1 MSETDATASRADHD
15 LDAAALFA
23 ALERINERPALYSR
37 YTADALWTSPDISEM
52 LLRFHLDGE
61 VDVASRR
68 TDFIEA
74 SVDWM
79 VATFDLGPGQP
90 RHRPRL
96 RAGALHQPPGSH
108 AAPASRAW
116 TSRPAPSSTRART
129 PSGRAW
135 RSSTC
140 SATTWPSTSSRAYDL
155 AIMIMCDYCALSPSQ
170 RRRLLERVGHILAP
184 GGAFLFDVYSLAA
197 FETWE
202 EQVAYG
208 PGLMDG
214 FWSARPYHGFLN
226 TFRYEAEKVVL
237 EKYTIVEAAGSREYL
252 NWFAHYDVAGLTAEV
267 EAAGLTVSAVHGDV
281 AGAPFEA
288 SAPEFAV
295 VAAADGASPGPA
307 CPGRSCPG
315 WSESPYRLRRHDARV
330 PPWTTSHASG
340 PTSRADQWIACRSS
354 PSSCSS
360 RPGRQASTTTT
371 TSRMPGAWRR
381 PRCAWPTTSASTAS

>member
-1 MSETDATASRADHD
+1 MSESDVTASRADHG
-15 LDAAALFA
+15 LDVAALFV
-23 ALERINERPALYSR
+23 ALQRINERPALYSR

-79 VATFDLGPGQP
+79 VAAFELGPG
-90 RHRPRL
+90 
-96 RAGALHQPPGSH
+96 
-108 AAPASRAW
+108 
-116 TSRPAPSSTRART
+116 
-129 PSGRAW
+129 
-135 RSSTC
+135 
-140 SATTWPSTSSRAYDL
+140 YDL
-155 AIMIMCDYCALSPSQ
+155 ALMIMWDYCALSPSQ
-170 RRRLLERVGHILAP
+170 RRRLLERVGQMLAP
-184 GGAFLFDVYSLAA
+184 GGAFLFDVYSLSA

-237 EKYTIVEAAGSREYL
+237 EKYTIVEAAGTREYL
-252 NWFAHYDVAGLTAEV
+252 NWFQHYDVAGLTAEV

-288 SAPEFAV
+288 SAPEFCV
-295 VAAADGASPGPA
+295 VV
-307 CPGRSCPG
+307 
-315 WSESPYRLRRHDARV
+315 E
-330 PPWTTSHASG
+330 
-340 PTSRADQWIACRSS
+340 
-354 PSSCSS
+354 
-360 RPGRQASTTTT
+360 RPGA
-371 TSRMPGAWRR
+371 
-381 PRCAWPTTSASTAS
+381 

>member
-1 MSETDATASRADHD
+1 MSESDVTASRADNG

-79 VATFDLGPGQP
+79 VAAFELGPGRRVIDLGCGP
-90 RHRPRL
+90 GLYTNRL
-96 RAGALHQPPGSH
+96 
-108 AAPASRAW
+108 
-116 TSRPAPSSTRART
+116 ART
-129 PSGRAW
+129 GASISGVDFSA
-135 RSSTC
+135 RSIEHAR
-140 SATTWPSTSSRAYDL
+140 SAAAGEGLAVEYLLGDYLAIELQPGYDL
-155 AIMIMCDYCALSPSQ
+155 ALMIMCDYCALSPSQ
-170 RRRLLERVGHILAP
+170 RRRLLERVGLILAP

-237 EKYTIVEAAGSREYL
+237 EKYTIVEAAGTREYL
-252 NWFAHYDVAGLTAEV
+252 NWFQHYDVAGLTAEV

-288 SAPEFAV
+288 SAPEFCV
-295 VAAADGASPGPA
+295 VV
-307 CPGRSCPG
+307 
-315 WSESPYRLRRHDARV
+315 E
-330 PPWTTSHASG
+330 
-340 PTSRADQWIACRSS
+340 
-354 PSSCSS
+354 
-360 RPGRQASTTTT
+360 RPGA
-371 TSRMPGAWRR
+371 
-381 PRCAWPTTSASTAS
+381 

>member
-74 SVDWM
+74 SADWM
-79 VATFDLGPGQP
+79 VSTFDLGPGRRVLDLGCGP
-90 RHRPRL
+90 GLYTNRL
-96 RAGALHQPPGSH
+96 ARSGASVTGVDFS
-108 AAPASRAW
+108 ARSVE
-116 TSRPAPSSTRART
+116 RARADAEREGLAVEHVLGDYLAVDLE
-129 PSGRAW
+129 PGV
-135 RSSTC
+135 
-140 SATTWPSTSSRAYDL
+140 DL
-155 AIMIMCDYCALSPSQ
+155 AMMIMCDYCALSPSQ

-184 GGAFLFDVYSLAA
+184 GGAFLLDVYSLAA

-226 TFRYEAEKVVL
+226 TFRYEAQKVVL

-281 AGAPFEA
+281 AGASFEA

-295 VAAADGASPGPA
+295 V
-307 CPGRSCPG
+307 
-315 WSESPYRLRRHDARV
+315 V
-330 PPWTTSHASG
+330 
-340 PTSRADQWIACRSS
+340 Q
-354 PSSCSS
+354 
-360 RPGRQASTTTT
+360 Q
-371 TSRMPGAWRR
+371 
-381 PRCAWPTTSASTAS
+381 PRE